1 MVIYMKYSGVI
12 FDLDGVLC
20 HTDRFHYEAWKEIAD
35 RLGVFFDE
43 EVNNL
48 LRGVSRMES
57 LERILWKYTGPP
69 LSDEVKE
76 SLASEKNEQYREKLM
91 QMSPDDLSKEAEE
104 LLDFCDK
111 QGIKMAIGSSS
122 RNAPLILE
130 RIGIAGR
137 FAAVADG
144 NHITRSKP
152 DPEVFLLAAEMIGLP
167 PADCL
172 VVEDAEAGAEAAAA
186 GGFDC
191 AGLGDANKVKSV
203 NYRMNCL
210 SDLIKILN

>member
-1 MVIYMKYSGVI
+1 MKYKGVI

-35 RLGVFFDE
+35 RLEVHFDE

-69 LSDEVKE
+69 LSDEVKQ
-76 SLASEKNEQYREKLM
+76 SLASEKNDRYREKLM
-91 QMSPDDLSKEAEE
+91 LMSPSDMPREAEE
-104 LLDFCDK
+104 LLDLLDK
-111 QGIKMAIGSSS
+111 KGIKKAIGSSS

-130 RIGIAGR
+130 RLGIADR
-137 FAAVADG
+137 FDGVADG
-144 NHITRSKP
+144 NHISNSKP
-152 DPEVFLLAAEMIGLP
+152 HPEVFQLAAEMIGLP
-167 PADCL
+167 PSDCL
-172 VVEDAEAGAEAAAA
+172 VVEDAEAGAEAAAS

-191 AGLGDANKVKSV
+191 AGIGDANKVETV
-203 NYRMNCL
+203 NHKLSCV
-210 SDLIKILN
+210 SDLIGVLGLA